1 MNATDKPER
10 IQTPR
15 GTFRFAFESEEEAHA
30 AGFGFWFE
38 HDGVKI
44 FAGGPPLPNGSNS
57 LACAVRPKRQPK

>member
-1 MNATDKPER
+1 MNTTDKPER

-15 GTFRFAFESEEEAHA
+15 GTFRFEFESEEEARA

-44 FAGGPPLPNGSNS
+44 FAGGPRLPNGSCS
-57 LACAVRPKRQPK
+57 QAVAVRPKSQSK